1 MKWFACS
8 LLLLLTGLAQA
19 QTDTAQPDVVAQ
31 LSEMLHR
38 TGHSPTTEEVQAA
51 EMLPGVSDPLK
62 AKKALPLLTRALA
75 DPDSAMRKFALAM
88 LVGMQSAAEAPA
100 AEAATTPSPTPKPLA
115 GLPQPNGPASYK
127 VEVGRVL
134 TPLIPAIASQLTA
147 EDPENRTLAA
157 TVLGGFS
164 AEPPGAAFAP
174 LIAYLKRDDAIGPVG
189 LEVVSALLQ
198 LGPVS
203 AETATAISRYLKRPD
218 QTSAAKVELVEAIAS
233 RPNQSPAINR
243 ALLSYLDSDDASLRA
258 RLILSLPQ
266 LDLSPDVFADLKAR
280 VQTIAAGD
288 QDPLP
293 VINAAKSIA
302 TCWTSVKMPSG
313 CPAY

>member
-1 MKWFACS
+1 LFV
-8 LLLLLTGLAQA
+8 LLSAGVFQA
-19 QTDTAQPDVVAQ
+19 QSDSTQPDVVAQ
-31 LSEMLHR
+31 LNEMLHR
-38 TGHSPTTEEVQAA
+38 SGHSPTPEEVQAA
-51 EMLPGVSDPLK
+51 EMLPGVSDPLV
-62 AKKALPLLTRALA
+62 ARAALPLLAKALA
-75 DPDSAMRKFALAM
+75 HPDSAMRKFALAM
-88 LVGMQSAAEAPA
+88 LVGMQSAADAAAAPA
-100 AEAATTPSPTPKPLA
+100 APPAAKPLTS
-115 GLPQPNGPASYK
+115 LPLPSGPASYK

-147 EDPENRTLAA
+147 EDTESRTLAA

-164 AEPPGAAFAP
+164 AEPPEAAFPP
-174 LIAYLKRDDAIGPVG
+174 LLAYLRRDDAIGPVG

-218 QTSAAKVELVEAIAS
+218 QTASAKVELVEAIAS

-243 ALLSYLDSDDASLRA
+243 ALLGYLDSDDASLRA
-258 RLILSLPQ
+258 RVILSLPQ
-266 LDLSPDVFADLKAR
+266 LDLTPDVFSDLKAH
-280 VQTIAAGD
+280 VQTIATGN

-293 VINAAKSIA
+293 VINAAKSV
-302 TCWTSVKMPSG
+302 TSCWTSIKMTSG